1 MMVNWTACINC
12 MAMSNTSL
20 VRANK
25 KINKKIKI
33 KNSNQTTTKKCYC
46 MSSLTPLSTK

>member
-1 MMVNWTACINC
+1 MTVNWTACINC

-25 KINKKIKI
+25 KINKKKY
-33 KNSNQTTTKKCYC
+33 KKFKPNHNKKCYC